1 MPVAKYDCKFNVS
14 IVVIVSKVH
23 IQDIEDGE
31 GNKNNSIT
39 TTMVY
44 YDKTRYVLL

>member
-1 MPVAKYDCKFNVS
+1 MPVAKYDCECKSNIS
-14 IVVIVSKVH
+14 VSKVY
-23 IQDIEDGE
+23 IQDIDDGE